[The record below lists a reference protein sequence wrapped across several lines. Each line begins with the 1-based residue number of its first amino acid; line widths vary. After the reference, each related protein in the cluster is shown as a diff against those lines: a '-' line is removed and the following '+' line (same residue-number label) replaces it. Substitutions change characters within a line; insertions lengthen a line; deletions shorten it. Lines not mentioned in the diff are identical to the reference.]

1 MKLTLHRFSLPVAG
15 IIASTA
21 VIVGFGVLAGGNAYG
36 APTGASATADD
47 QAFAGLEAAVIASGL
62 AEGEV
67 PQAGL
72 NAPAAAPAASPEA
85 WMKALAQMRYGDKF
99 AEGFANGSDT
109 TAFAGEIPLTPTSPI
124 LSEHPSLGPVAAP
137 ITRFRDGGHA
147 YYLFG
152 KGLHSCTYVGKCM
165 DLFAPIGEPVY
176 AMAAG
181 EVKVPKYA
189 GGSYGNYLIIKFNDG
204 SKAIYAHLNEIFI
217 KPGPVAA
224 GQLIGSVGCS
234 GTSGES
240 NRCRNSEQ
248 HLHLEWNGL
257 KWKPGQYGQLPP
269 NFNEWRGDPMRCY
282 KGCGP
287 AKG

>member
-1 MKLTLHRFSLPVAG
+1 MNQTLNRFSLPVVG
-15 IIASTA
+15 LMVSTA
-21 VIVGFGVLAGGNAYG
+21 AAVTFGMMAGGDAFG
-36 APTGASATADD
+36 ASTGASDD
-47 QAFAGLEAAVIASGL
+47 TPFAGLEAAMVATG
-62 AEGEV
+62 AEELEV

-72 NAPAAAPAASPEA
+72 NSSAAVPATSTGA
-85 WMKALAQMRYGDKF
+85 WMRALAQMRYGEEF
-99 AEGFANGSDT
+99 AEKFDPEGTGS
-109 TAFAGEIPLTPTSPI
+109 AFAGETPLTPTSPI
-124 LSEHPSLGPVAAP
+124 LSEHPRLGPVAAP
-137 ITRFRDGGHA
+137 VLRFRDGGHA

-181 EVKVPKYA
+181 EVKIPDYA

-204 SKAIYAHLNEIFI
+204 SKAIYAHLHEIFI

-224 GQLIGSVGCS
+224 GQVIGSVGCS

-248 HLHLEWNGL
+248 HLHLEWSGL

-269 NFNEWRGDPMRCY
+269 AFNQWRGDPMRCY

-287 AKG
+287 AKD